1 MNERVYIT
9 TPIYYVNDK
18 PHVGHAYTSIA
29 CDSLARFYKILGRDV
44 FFLTGTDEHGLKI
57 QQSAKAKDID
67 TQAFVDKMSK
77 NFQELTNTLM
87 LTNNDFIRTTSE
99 QHKNGARHFW
109 TSLSEKDEIYLDKY
123 SGWYSVRDE
132 AYYQENELV
141 EGKAPTGSSVD
152 WVEEASYF
160 FRLSKWQ
167 QPLLDFYSQNPG
179 FVYPQSRFNEVIKFV
194 QNGLR
199 DLSVSRTSFDWGVS
213 VPQHEGHV
221 MYVWLDALVNYITAL
236 GYPDNSSER
245 LNKYW
250 PATYHIV
257 GKDILRFH
265 AIYWPAFLM
274 AVGMQPPKQIVAHG
288 WWTVE
293 KEKMSKSIGNVVD
306 PIDIINEFGLDP
318 FRYFL
323 LREVPFGNDGD
334 FSRDAV
340 ISRINSELANNIGN
354 LINRVYT
361 MTIKN
366 FDSKI
371 PQYGPLLESEKV
383 IQEKII
389 HITEEYKN
397 HFVNVEFSKALGSVV
412 ELVSISNKYIDTLK
426 PWSLAKENQTERL
439 STILRLM
446 LETIRIVAT
455 MTYPVMPLTSIK
467 VLQSLSCFVD
477 EKSLD
482 YESLRN
488 IKFLSDD
495 STLNKLDL
503 LFPKIDKNLG

>member
-1 MNERVYIT
+1 
-9 TPIYYVNDK
+9 
-18 PHVGHAYTSIA
+18 
-29 CDSLARFYKILGRDV
+29 
-44 FFLTGTDEHGLKI
+44 
-57 QQSAKAKDID
+57 
-67 TQAFVDKMSK
+67 
-77 NFQELTNTLM
+77 
-87 LTNNDFIRTTSE
+87 
-99 QHKNGARHFW
+99 
-109 TSLSEKDEIYLDKY
+109 
-123 SGWYSVRDE
+123 
-132 AYYQENELV
+132 
-141 EGKAPTGSSVD
+141 
-152 WVEEASYF
+152 
-160 FRLSKWQ
+160 
-167 QPLLDFYSQNPG
+167 
-179 FVYPQSRFNEVIKFV
+179 
-194 QNGLR
+194 
-199 DLSVSRTSFDWGVS
+199 
-213 VPQHEGHV
+213 
-221 MYVWLDALVNYITAL
+221 
-236 GYPDNSSER
+236 
-245 LNKYW
+245 
-250 PATYHIV
+250 
-257 GKDILRFH
+257 
-265 AIYWPAFLM
+265 
-274 AVGMQPPKQIVAHG
+274 
-288 WWTVE
+288 
-293 KEKMSKSIGNVVD
+293 MSKSIGNVVD